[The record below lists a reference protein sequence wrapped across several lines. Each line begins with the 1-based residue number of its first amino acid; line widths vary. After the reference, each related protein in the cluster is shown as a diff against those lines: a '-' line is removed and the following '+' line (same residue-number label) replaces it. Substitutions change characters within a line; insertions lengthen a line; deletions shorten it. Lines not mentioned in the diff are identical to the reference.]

1 MGEAPLCDPTPLST
15 SVENKGPTPIR
26 PTGDR
31 PVEVSFWPCFDPESR
46 CFLSRLLI
54 AISRLQPPEPE
65 TNIRR
70 IDLET
75 SAIRCEC
82 KANQIEN
89 ATKSSTDFVWWDGS
103 RVSSLGRDGPGL
115 FGLESPMHMWHS
127 RPRLCKRHIHWEPRP
142 WAYSYAHLALE
153 KMKTKHSRG
162 RLCHMYMVVS
172 NFFFVR

>member
-65 TNIRR
+65 ANIRR

-115 FGLESPMHMWHS
+115 LGLESPMHMWHS
-127 RPRLCKRHIHWEPRP
+127 RPRLCDFLQNLVNSEPP
-142 WAYSYAHLALE
+142 
-153 KMKTKHSRG
+153 
-162 RLCHMYMVVS
+162 
-172 NFFFVR
+172 